1 MGMNASTIVLC
12 SLVVVAT
19 VVAVQPAVSPRV
31 VTPGKTAPGFAPPSD
46 AVVLFDGTSLA
57 AWSKADGS
65 VAAWTIEDGAMVV
78 KGGGGS
84 IITKENF
91 GDVQLHV
98 EFATPSKVDGEGQER
113 GNSGVYLQG
122 RYEVQVL
129 DSFKNET
136 YTDGQCAAIYKQHPP
151 MVNACRGPGEWQ
163 TYDIVFRGPRFD
175 AAGKKVKNAT
185 LTVLHNGVLVHD
197 QAEVTSPTGAAMN
210 ASEGGEG
217 PIYLQDHGNPVR
229 YRNVWVRRLE

>member
-1 MGMNASTIVLC
+1 MGMKAPTIVLG
-12 SLVVVAT
+12 SLVVVST

-31 VTPGKTAPGFAPPSD
+31 VAPGKTATGFAPPSD

-57 AWSKADGS
+57 AWTKTDGT
-65 VAAWTIEDGAMVV
+65 AAGWTIEDGAMVV
-78 KGGGGS
+78 NAGS
-84 IITKENF
+84 IITKEKF
-91 GDVQLHV
+91 GDVQVHV
-98 EFATPSKVDGEGQER
+98 EFATPAKVEGEGQGR

-136 YTDGQCAAIYKQHPP
+136 YPDGQCAAIYKQHPP

-175 AAGKKVKNAT
+175 AGGKKVKNAT

-197 QAEVTSPTGAAMN
+197 NAEVTSPTGAAMN
-210 ASEGGEG
+210 AEEGGDG